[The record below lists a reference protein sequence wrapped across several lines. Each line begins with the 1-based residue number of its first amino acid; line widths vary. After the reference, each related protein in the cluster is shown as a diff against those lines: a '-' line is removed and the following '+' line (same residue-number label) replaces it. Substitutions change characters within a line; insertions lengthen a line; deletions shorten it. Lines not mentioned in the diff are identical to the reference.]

1 MTTVA
6 HGPYEHVGAYAGL
19 AESEVFD
26 TSGADPLFCELCEH
40 SPCVAGGYKYCRMD
54 PRFITA
60 EHYARTTFA
69 MADKAP
75 RSSLSTPLEI
85 AVNALARTAWTRDF
99 AGDQAMRSL
108 VKIRSTLRK
117 AVRS

>member
-6 HGPYEHVGAYAGL
+6 HGPYEHVGAYAAL

-26 TSGADPLFCELCEH
+26 TSGTDILFCAYCEH
-40 SPCVAGGYKYCRMD
+40 APCVAGGNGFCAHD

-60 EHYARTTFA
+60 EHYARGIVAAAGQLHSPLNRAFTIA
-69 MADKAP
+69 IAAVARAAWDK
-75 RSSLSTPLEI
+75 TP
-85 AVNALARTAWTRDF
+85 
-99 AGDQAMRSL
+99 AGEAAMRSL
-108 VKIRSTLRK
+108 VKIRAKVRR